1 MKSFEFDIDEN
12 DIDKFFIII
21 RTKFD
26 VINILMQSI
35 KYMLIYD
42 YTKRSN
48 IEGKIILKVDK
59 MSRIFFFTKK
69 NIFLFLFHLMYL
81 KVMV

>member
-59 MSRIFFFTKK
+59 MSRIFFFYKK
-69 NIFLFLFHLMYL
+69 KIFFYFFSI
-81 KVMV
+81 